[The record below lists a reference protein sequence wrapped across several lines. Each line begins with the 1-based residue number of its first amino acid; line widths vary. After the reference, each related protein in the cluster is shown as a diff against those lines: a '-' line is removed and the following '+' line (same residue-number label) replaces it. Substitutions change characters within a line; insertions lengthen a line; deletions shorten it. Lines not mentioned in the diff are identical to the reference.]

1 MPRLMNLFYN
11 DRNRRKNL
19 KVVLKLAVTT
29 FVDVDLGD
37 SVLLIQL
44 FVVVH
49 FVDVE
54 INMVGFETPA
64 LIYE

>member
-1 MPRLMNLFYN
+1 MPRLINLFYN
-11 DRNRRKNL
+11 GRNRRKNL

>member
-1 MPRLMNLFYN
+1 MTGTE
-11 DRNRRKNL
+11 KNL
-19 KVVLKLAVTT
+19 KVVKKFAVTT

-44 FVVVH
+44 FVIIH